1 MLSGKSNKWLMFLGL
16 LSITIC
22 FVFPIYWM
30 ILTSVKPNEAILRL
44 PPQLLPQHVTLE
56 NYKGI
61 LGDGHFVVFYKNN
74 VIVSGVT
81 TLVTMALAVFAAYA
95 FSRYRFKGDKFLLM
109 LFLSTQMFPAM
120 TLLIALFNMYSKM
133 GLINSYTALV
143 LACSTNALPMSV
155 WILKGFFDTIP
166 KSLEE
171 AASIDGCSKPRALF
185 QIILPLVKPGILAVG
200 LYSFL
205 ISWEDFLWGLTLVN
219 KTTMRT
225 LASGIAMT
233 YLGEYNYDWGR
244 VMASAVSAAIPILLL
259 FIFLQKYMISG
270 LTAGAV
276 KE

>member
-1 MLSGKSNKWLMFLGL
+1 MKKKSWRSFLNYGGL
-16 LSITIC
+16 IAITIG

-30 ILTSVKPNEAILRL
+30 IVTSIKPNEAILRL
-44 PPQLLPQHVTLE
+44 PPQFIPDGATLA
-56 NYKGI
+56 NYQGI
-61 LGDGHFVVFYKNN
+61 LNDGNFVVFYKNN
-74 VIVSGVT
+74 VIVSGIT
-81 TLVTMALAVFAAYA
+81 TVLTLFLAVLAAYA
-95 FSRYRFKGDKFLLM
+95 FSRYRFKGSRFLMM

-120 TLLIALFNMYSKM
+120 TLLIALYNMYYKM
-133 GLINSYTALV
+133 GLLNTYTALV

-171 AASIDGCSKPRALF
+171 AAYIDGCSKGRTLV
-185 QIILPLVKPGILAVG
+185 QVILPLVKPGILAVG

-219 KTTMRT
+219 KSEMRT
-225 LASGIAMT
+225 LAAGIAMT

-244 VMASAVSAAIPILLL
+244 VMAAAVSAAIPILII
-259 FIFLQKYMISG
+259 FFFLQKYMIAW

-276 KE
+276 KD

>member
-1 MLSGKSNKWLMFLGL
+1 MKTKTSKKL
-16 LSITIC
+16 LLYAVLIIVTIC

-30 ILTSVKPNEAILRL
+30 VITSIKPNEAILRL
-44 PPQLLPQHVTLE
+44 PPQIIPTQATL
-56 NYKGI
+56 NHYISI
-61 LGDGHFVVFYKNN
+61 LNDGQFLVFYKNN
-74 VIVSGVT
+74 FIVSAVT
-81 TLVTMALAVFAAYA
+81 TLVTLVLAVFASYS
-95 FSRYRFKGDKFLLM
+95 FSRYHFKGSKFLMM

-120 TLLIALFNMYSKM
+120 TLLIALYNMYFRL
-133 GLINSYTALV
+133 GLLNTYTALV

-171 AASIDGCSKPRALF
+171 AAYIDGCSKMGTLVRIVF
-185 QIILPLVKPGILAVG
+185 PLVKPGVLAVG

-219 KTTMRT
+219 KTEMRT

-244 VMASAVSAAIPILLL
+244 VMAAAVSAALPILIV
-259 FIFLQKYMISG
+259 FIFLQKYLISG